1 MKDLL
6 RFTTAGSVD
15 DGKSTLIGRLLH
27 DTRGVYEDQ
36 LESVRKASRDSNAQG
51 FDLALITDGLRAE
64 REQAITIDVAYRYF
78 QTPRRKFIIAD
89 TPGHEQY
96 TRNMATGAS
105 TASLAVILLDARHG
119 VLEQSRRHAYIAA
132 LLGIRKLAVAVNKMD
147 LVDFRQDVFER
158 IRDEFGA
165 VAAKLEVEAPFFVPV
180 SARDGDNVARRGA
193 RTPWYE
199 GPSLLE
205 YLETVEVETAGSAGP
220 LRFPVQLAIRP
231 HLDFRGYAGQVVS
244 GRLHVGDGVLALP
257 SGLETRVAA
266 LEGLEVCPTVSLA
279 DQIDISRGDMLV
291 DPAAPP
297 SVGREFAATL
307 IWMAAEPLRAESA
320 YLLKHTTRQ
329 VCADV
334 RSVRRVMDMRTLD
347 FGPAAELKLNDIAE
361 VEIETHHPIFFD
373 PYKENRATGSFIL
386 IDMISNRTVAAGMI
400 LGPDTREGPDT
411 RVPRRAFCAARTLV
425 SVPEFS
431 PESLPAPHRGLT
443 VWFTGL
449 SASGKTTLCRAVH
462 ERLAARGCRL
472 ELLDGDTVRKH
483 LSKGLGF
490 SREDRDE
497 NIRRIGFVAGLLT
510 RNGVI
515 ALAAA
520 ISPYRAVRDE
530 VRASIGDFVE
540 VYVNAPLEVCES
552 RDPKGLYR
560 KARAGQLPAFTG
572 IDDPYEPPLH
582 PEVECRTD
590 RETLEECI
598 AKVLAAINRALER

>member
-36 LESVRKASRDSNAQG
+36 LESVRKASRDGNAEG
-51 FDLALITDGLRAE
+51 LDLALITDGLRAE

-119 VLEQSRRHAYIAA
+119 VLPQSRRHAYIAA

-147 LVDFRQDVFER
+147 LVDFRREVFES
-158 IRDEFGA
+158 IRKEFGA
-165 VAAKLEVEAPFFVPV
+165 VLAKLDVEEPFFVPV
-180 SARDGDNVARRGA
+180 SARDGDNVATRGA
-193 RTPWYE
+193 RTPWYD

-205 YLETVEVETAGSAGP
+205 YLETVDVAPAADAGP

-231 HLDFRGYAGQVVS
+231 NQDFRGYAGQAVS
-244 GRLHVGDGVLALP
+244 GRLRVGDRVLALP
-257 SGLETRVAA
+257 SGLETRVASLTGQEA
-266 LEGLEVCPTVSLA
+266 CPTVCLA
-279 DQIDISRGDMLV
+279 EQIDIGRGDMLA

-297 SVGREFAATL
+297 AVAREFAATL
-307 IWMAAEPLRAESA
+307 IWMAAEPLRPDTA

-329 VCADV
+329 VCAYV
-334 RSVRRVMDMRTLD
+334 RSVRHVVDIGTLEP
-347 FGPAAELKLNDIAE
+347 GPAAELRLNDIAE
-361 VEIETHHPIFFD
+361 VEIETHQPICFD
-373 PYKENRATGSFIL
+373 PYRRNRATGSFIL

-400 LGPDTREGPDT
+400 LDQVNTHRSRE
-411 RVPRRAFCAARTLV
+411 RQRAAGAVASEPTL
-425 SVPEFS
+425 SQ
-431 PESLPAPHRGLT
+431 PHRGLT

-449 SASGKTTLCRAVH
+449 SASGKTTLCRAVY

-520 ISPYRAVRDE
+520 ISPYRAARDE

-540 VYVNAPLEVCES
+540 VYVNAPLEVCEA

-572 IDDPYEPPLH
+572 IDDPYEPPPR

-590 RETLEECI
+590 KESLEECI
-598 AKVLAAINRALER
+598 AKVLAAIDRALER

>member
-36 LESVRKASRDSNAQG
+36 LESVRKASRDSNAEG
-51 FDLALITDGLRAE
+51 FDLSLITDGLRAE

-119 VLEQSRRHAYIAA
+119 VLQQSRRHAYIAA

-147 LVDFRQDVFER
+147 LVDFRRDVFER

-165 VAAKLEVEAPFFVPV
+165 VAAKLDVEPPFFVPV
-180 SARDGDNVARRGA
+180 SARDGDNVVTRGA

-199 GPSLLE
+199 GPCLLE
-205 YLETVEVETAGSAGP
+205 YLETVEVGPMDGAGP

-231 HLDFRGYAGQVVS
+231 HLDFRGYAGQIAS
-244 GRLHVGDGVLALP
+244 GSLRVGDRVLALP
-257 SGLETRVAA
+257 SGSETRVAA
-266 LEGLEVCPTVSLA
+266 LAGQEACPTVSLA

-291 DPAAPP
+291 DPSAPP
-297 SVGREFAATL
+297 AVGREFSATL
-307 IWMAAEPLRAESA
+307 IWMAAEPLRPEVA

-373 PYKENRATGSFIL
+373 PYRQNRATGSFIL

-400 LGPDTREGPDT
+400 VEQVGEKTGWQAEPPAP
-411 RVPRRAFCAARTLV
+411 PRK
-425 SVPEFS
+425 P
-431 PESLPAPHRGLT
+431 PHRGLT

-449 SASGKTTLCRAVH
+449 SASGKTTLCRAVY
-462 ERLAARGCRL
+462 ERLTARGCRL

-490 SREDRDE
+490 SREDRNE

-540 VYVNAPLEVCES
+540 VYVNAPLEVCEA

-572 IDDPYEPPLH
+572 IDDPYEPPLQ

-590 RETLEECI
+590 REPLEECT
-598 AKVLAAINRALER
+598 AKVLAAIDRALEP

>member
-36 LESVRKASRDSNAQG
+36 LESVRQASRDSNAQG

-119 VLEQSRRHAYIAA
+119 VLPQSRRHAYIAA

-147 LVDFRQDVFER
+147 LVDFRRDVFER

-165 VAAKLEVEAPFFVPV
+165 VAAKLDVEPPFFVPV

-205 YLETVEVETAGSAGP
+205 YLETVEVEPAGSAGP

-231 HLDFRGYAGQVVS
+231 HLDFRGYAGQIAS
-244 GRLHVGDGVLALP
+244 GSLRVGDRVLALP
-257 SGLETRVAA
+257 SGLETRVASLA
-266 LEGLEVCPTVSLA
+266 GQEACPTVCLA

-297 SVGREFAATL
+297 AVGCEFAATL
-307 IWMAAEPLRAESA
+307 IWMAAEPMRPESA

-373 PYKENRATGSFIL
+373 PYRKNRATGSFIL

-400 LGPDTREGPDT
+400 LEQVG
-411 RVPRRAFCAARTLV
+411 RAFERLGWQAE
-425 SVPEFS
+425 P
-431 PESLPAPHRGLT
+431 PAPPKGLPHRGLT

-462 ERLAARGCRL
+462 ERLATRGCRL

-490 SREDRDE
+490 SREDRNE

-560 KARAGQLPAFTG
+560 QARAGHLPAFTG

-598 AKVLAAINRALER
+598 AKVLAAIDRALER

>member
-36 LESVRKASRDSNAQG
+36 LESVRKASRDSNAEG

-119 VLEQSRRHAYIAA
+119 VLPQSRRHAYIAA

-147 LVDFRQDVFER
+147 LVDFRCDVFER

-165 VAAKLEVEAPFFVPV
+165 VAAKLDVEEPFFVPV

-193 RTPWYE
+193 RTPWYQ

-205 YLETVEVETAGSAGP
+205 YLETVEVESAESTGP

-231 HLDFRGYAGQVVS
+231 HLDFRGYAGQIAS
-244 GRLHVGDGVLALP
+244 GRLRVGDRVLALP
-257 SGLETRVAA
+257 SGLETRVASLA
-266 LEGLEVCPTVSLA
+266 GQEACPTVSLA
-279 DQIDISRGDMLV
+279 DHIDISRGDMLA
-291 DPAAPP
+291 DPSAPP
-297 SVGREFAATL
+297 AVGREFAATL
-307 IWMAAEPLRAESA
+307 IWMAAEPLRPESA

-329 VCADV
+329 VCANV
-334 RSVRRVMDMRTLD
+334 RSIRHVVDIRTLD
-347 FGPAAELKLNDIAE
+347 PGPAAELKLNDIAE
-361 VEIETHHPIFFD
+361 VEIETHQPIFFD
-373 PYKENRATGSFIL
+373 PYRKNRATGSFIL

-400 LGPDTREGPDT
+400 LEQVG
-411 RVPRRAFCAARTLV
+411 RASRPV
-425 SVPEFS
+425 KQ
-431 PESLPAPHRGLT
+431 PHRGLT

-449 SASGKTTLCRAVH
+449 SASGKTTLCRAVY

-490 SREDRDE
+490 SREDRNE

-530 VRASIGDFVE
+530 VRASIGGFIE
-540 VYVNAPLEVCES
+540 VYVNAPLEVCEA

-560 KARAGQLPAFTG
+560 QARAGELPAFTG
-572 IDDPYEPPLH
+572 IDDPYEPPLD

-590 RETLEECI
+590 RETLEDCT
-598 AKVLAAINRALER
+598 AKVLAAIDRALER

>member
-36 LESVRKASRDSNAQG
+36 LESVRQASRDSNAEG
-51 FDLALITDGLRAE
+51 FDLSLITDGLRAE

-119 VLEQSRRHAYIAA
+119 VLPQSRRHAYIAA

-147 LVDFRQDVFER
+147 LVDFRRDVFER

-165 VAAKLEVEAPFFVPV
+165 VAAKLGIAEPFFVPV

-199 GPSLLE
+199 GASLLE

-244 GRLHVGDGVLALP
+244 GRLRVGDRVLALP

-266 LEGLEVCPTVSLA
+266 LQGLELCPTVCLA

-297 SVGREFAATL
+297 SVGREFSATL
-307 IWMAAEPLRAESA
+307 IWMAAEPLRPESA

-329 VCADV
+329 VCANV
-334 RSVRRVMDMRTLD
+334 RSVRHVVDIRTLD
-347 FGPAAELKLNDIAE
+347 PGPAAELKLNDIAE

-373 PYKENRATGSFIL
+373 PYRKNRATGSFIL

-400 LGPDTREGPDT
+400 LDQLVRA
-411 RVPRRAFCAARTLV
+411 PRPIAQ
-425 SVPEFS
+425 
-431 PESLPAPHRGLT
+431 PHRGLT

-490 SREDRDE
+490 SREDRNE

-560 KARAGQLPAFTG
+560 QARAGQLPAFTG
-572 IDDPYEPPLH
+572 IDDPYEPPLK

-590 RETLEECI
+590 REPLEECI
-598 AKVLAAINRALER
+598 AKVLGAIDRALEG

>member
-36 LESVRKASRDSNAQG
+36 LESVRKASRDTNAEG

-119 VLEQSRRHAYIAA
+119 VLPQSRRHAYIAA

-147 LVDFRQDVFER
+147 LVDFRRDVFER

-165 VAAKLEVEAPFFVPV
+165 VAAKLGIAEPFFVPV

-193 RTPWYE
+193 HTPWYV

-244 GRLHVGDGVLALP
+244 GRLRVGDRVLALP

-266 LEGLEVCPTVSLA
+266 LQGLELCPTVCLA

-297 SVGREFAATL
+297 SVGREFSATL
-307 IWMAAEPLRAESA
+307 IWMAAEPLRPESA

-329 VCADV
+329 VCANV
-334 RSVRRVMDMRTLD
+334 RSVRHVVDIRTLD
-347 FGPAAELKLNDIAE
+347 PGPAAELKLNDIAE

-373 PYKENRATGSFIL
+373 PYRKNRATGSFIL

-400 LGPDTREGPDT
+400 LEQLVRA
-411 RVPRRAFCAARTLV
+411 PRPIAQ
-425 SVPEFS
+425 
-431 PESLPAPHRGLT
+431 PHRGLT

-490 SREDRDE
+490 SREDRNE

-560 KARAGQLPAFTG
+560 QARAGQLPAFTG
-572 IDDPYEPPLH
+572 IDDPYEPPLK

-590 RETLEECI
+590 REPLEECI
-598 AKVLAAINRALER
+598 AKVLGAIDRALEG

>member
-36 LESVRKASRDSNAQG
+36 LESVRKASRDTNAQG
-51 FDLALITDGLRAE
+51 FDLSLITDGLRAE

-119 VLEQSRRHAYIAA
+119 VLQQSRRHAYIAA

-147 LVDFRQDVFER
+147 LVDFRRDVFER

-165 VAAKLEVEAPFFVPV
+165 VAAKLGIEEPFFVPV
-180 SARDGDNVARRGA
+180 SARDGDNVATRGA

-205 YLETVEVETAGSAGP
+205 YLETVDAEPAGSAGP

-244 GRLHVGDGVLALP
+244 GRLRVGDGVLALP

-266 LEGLEVCPTVSLA
+266 LDGPEACPTVSLA
-279 DQIDISRGDMLV
+279 GQLDISRGDMLA
-291 DPAAPP
+291 DPSAPP
-297 SVGREFAATL
+297 NVGCEFTATL

-400 LGPDTREGPDT
+400 LEQLGRQ
-411 RVPRRAFCAARTLV
+411 PRIGWQAEA
-425 SVPEFS
+425 
-431 PESLPAPHRGLT
+431 PAPQEPHRGLT

-449 SASGKTTLCRAVH
+449 SASGKSTLCRAVYD
-462 ERLAARGCRL
+462 RLAARGCRL

-540 VYVNAPLEVCES
+540 VYVNAPLEVCEG

-572 IDDPYEPPLH
+572 IDDPYEPPLK

-598 AKVLAAINRALER
+598 AKVLGAIDRALER

>member
-36 LESVRKASRDSNAQG
+36 LESVRKASRDSNAEG

-119 VLEQSRRHAYIAA
+119 VLQQSRRHAYIAA

-147 LVDFRQDVFER
+147 LVDFRRDVFER
-158 IRDEFGA
+158 IRNEFAA
-165 VAAKLEVEAPFFVPV
+165 VAAKLGVEEPFFVPV
-180 SARDGDNVARRGA
+180 SARDGDNVATRGA
-193 RTPWYE
+193 RTPWYQ

-205 YLETVEVETAGSAGP
+205 YLETVEVEPAGSAGP

-231 HLDFRGYAGQVVS
+231 HLDFRGYAGQIVS
-244 GRLHVGDGVLALP
+244 GRLREGDRVLALP

-266 LEGLEVCPTVSLA
+266 LEGLEVCPTVCLT

-291 DPAAPP
+291 DPSAPP

-307 IWMAAEPLRAESA
+307 IWMAAEPLRPESA

-329 VCADV
+329 VCANV
-334 RSVRRVMDMRTLD
+334 RSVRHVVDIGTLD
-347 FGPAAELKLNDIAE
+347 PGPAAELKLNDIAE

-373 PYKENRATGSFIL
+373 PYRKNRATGSFIL
-386 IDMISNRTVAAGMI
+386 IDMISIRTVAAGMI
-400 LGPDTREGPDT
+400 LEQLG
-411 RVPRRAFCAARTLV
+411 RASRPIAQ
-425 SVPEFS
+425 
-431 PESLPAPHRGLT
+431 PHRGLT

-490 SREDRDE
+490 SREDRNE

-572 IDDPYEPPLH
+572 IDDPYEPPLD

-590 RETLEECI
+590 REPLEECI
-598 AKVLAAINRALER
+598 AKVLAAIDRALER

>member
-1 MKDLL
+1 
-6 RFTTAGSVD
+6 VD

-36 LESVRKASRDSNAQG
+36 LESVRKASRDSNAEG
-51 FDLALITDGLRAE
+51 FDLSLITDGLRAE

-119 VLEQSRRHAYIAA
+119 VLQQSRRHAYIAA

-147 LVDFRQDVFER
+147 LVDFRRDVFER
-158 IRDEFGA
+158 IRDDFGA
-165 VAAKLEVEAPFFVPV
+165 VAAKLGVENPFFVPV
-180 SARDGDNVARRGA
+180 SARDGDNVATRGA
-193 RTPWYE
+193 RTPWYR

-205 YLETVEVETAGSAGP
+205 YLETVDAEPAGSAGP

-231 HLDFRGYAGQVVS
+231 HLDFRGYAGQIAS
-244 GRLHVGDGVLALP
+244 GRLRVGDRVLALP
-257 SGLETRVAA
+257 SGLETRVASLTGQEA
-266 LEGLEVCPTVSLA
+266 CPTVCLA

-291 DPAAPP
+291 DPSAPP
-297 SVGREFAATL
+297 SVGREFAATV
-307 IWMAAEPLRAESA
+307 IWMAAEPLRPESA

-329 VCADV
+329 VCANV
-334 RSVRRVMDMRTLD
+334 RSVRHVLDIRTLD
-347 FGPAAELKLNDIAE
+347 FGPAAELRLNDIAE
-361 VEIETHHPIFFD
+361 VEIETHQPIFFD
-373 PYKENRATGSFIL
+373 PYRKNRATGSFIL

-400 LGPDTREGPDT
+400 LEQVG
-411 RVPRRAFCAARTLV
+411 RASRPV
-425 SVPEFS
+425 KQ
-431 PESLPAPHRGLT
+431 PHRGLT

-449 SASGKTTLCRAVH
+449 SASGKTTLCRAVY

-490 SREDRDE
+490 SREDRNE

-540 VYVNAPLEVCES
+540 VYVNAPLEVCEA

-560 KARAGQLPAFTG
+560 QARAGQLPAFTG
-572 IDDPYEPPLH
+572 IDDPYEPPFD

-598 AKVLAAINRALER
+598 AKVLAAIDRALER

>member
-36 LESVRKASRDSNAQG
+36 LESVRKASRDTNAQG
-51 FDLALITDGLRAE
+51 FDLSLITDGLRAE

-78 QTPRRKFIIAD
+78 QTPLRKFIIAD

-105 TASLAVILLDARHG
+105 TASLAVILLDARYG
-119 VLEQSRRHAYIAA
+119 VLPQSRRHAYIAA

-147 LVDFRQDVFER
+147 LVDFSRDVFER
-158 IRDEFGA
+158 IRDEFAA
-165 VAAKLEVEAPFFVPV
+165 VAAKLDVEEPFFVPV
-180 SARDGDNVARRGA
+180 SARDGDNVATRGA
-193 RTPWYE
+193 RTPWYQ

-205 YLETVEVETAGSAGP
+205 YLETVDAEPTGSAGP

-231 HLDFRGYAGQVVS
+231 HLDFRGYAGQIVS
-244 GRLHVGDGVLALP
+244 GRLGVGDKVLALP

-266 LEGLEVCPTVSLA
+266 LDGPEACPTVSLA
-279 DQIDISRGDMLV
+279 GQLDISRGDMLA

-297 SVGREFAATL
+297 NVGREFTATL
-307 IWMAAEPLRAESA
+307 IWMAAEPMRPESA

-373 PYKENRATGSFIL
+373 AYKKNRATGSFIL

-400 LGPDTREGPDT
+400 LGAQNSRANSGTDTSVHAAQKT
-411 RVPRRAFCAARTLV
+411 RLGTRV
-425 SVPEFS
+425 SVP
-431 PESLPAPHRGLT
+431 LPHRGLT

-449 SASGKTTLCRAVH
+449 SGSGKTTLCRAVYD
-462 ERLAARGCRL
+462 RLAARGCRL

-540 VYVNAPLEVCES
+540 VYVNAPLEVCEG

-572 IDDPYEPPLH
+572 IDDPYEPPLK

-598 AKVLAAINRALER
+598 AKVLGAIDRALER

>member
-1 MKDLL
+1 
-6 RFTTAGSVD
+6 
-15 DGKSTLIGRLLH
+15 
-27 DTRGVYEDQ
+27 
-36 LESVRKASRDSNAQG
+36 
-51 FDLALITDGLRAE
+51 
-64 REQAITIDVAYRYF
+64 
-78 QTPRRKFIIAD
+78 
-89 TPGHEQY
+89 
-96 TRNMATGAS
+96 
-105 TASLAVILLDARHG
+105 
-119 VLEQSRRHAYIAA
+119 VLPQSRRHAYIAA

-158 IRDEFGA
+158 IRDDFGA
-165 VAAKLEVEAPFFVPV
+165 VAAKLGVEEPFFVPV
-180 SARDGDNVARRGA
+180 SARDGDNVATRGV
-193 RTPWYE
+193 RTPWYP

-205 YLETVEVETAGSAGP
+205 YLETVEVEPAGSAGP

-231 HLDFRGYAGQVVS
+231 HLDFRGYAGQIAS
-244 GRLHVGDGVLALP
+244 GSLRVGDRVLALP
-257 SGLETRVAA
+257 SGLETRVASLA
-266 LEGLEVCPTVSLA
+266 GQEACPTVCLA
-279 DQIDISRGDMLV
+279 DQIDISRGDMLA
-291 DPAAPP
+291 DPSAPP

-307 IWMAAEPLRAESA
+307 IWMAAEPLRPESA

-334 RSVRRVMDMRTLD
+334 RSVRHVLDIRTLD
-347 FGPAAELKLNDIAE
+347 PGPAAELKLNDIAE
-361 VEIETHHPIFFD
+361 VEIETHQPIFFD
-373 PYKENRATGSFIL
+373 PYRKNRATGSFIL

-400 LGPDTREGPDT
+400 LGTDTRVGPDT
-411 RVPRRAFCAARTLV
+411 RVPRRSLFAPPRTLV
-425 SVPEFS
+425 SVPES
-431 PESLPAPHRGLT
+431 HVGTLVSVPESLAQPHRGLT

-462 ERLAARGCRL
+462 ERLATRGCRL

-490 SREDRDE
+490 SREDRNE

-560 KARAGQLPAFTG
+560 QARAGQLPAFTG

-590 RETLEECI
+590 REPLEDCI
-598 AKVLAAINRALER
+598 AKVLAAIDRALER

>member
-36 LESVRKASRDSNAQG
+36 LESVRKASRDSNAEG
-51 FDLALITDGLRAE
+51 FDLSLITDGLRAE

-119 VLEQSRRHAYIAA
+119 VLPQSRRHAYIAA

-165 VAAKLEVEAPFFVPV
+165 VAAKLEVEEPFFVPV
-180 SARDGDNVARRGA
+180 SARDGDNVAARGA
-193 RTPWYE
+193 RTPWYR

-205 YLETVEVETAGSAGP
+205 YLETVEVEPTGSAGP

-231 HLDFRGYAGQVVS
+231 HLDFRGYAGQIVS
-244 GRLHVGDGVLALP
+244 GSLRVGDRVLALP

-266 LEGLEVCPTVSLA
+266 LAGQEVCPTVCLA

-291 DPAAPP
+291 DPSAPP
-297 SVGREFAATL
+297 AVGREFAATL
-307 IWMAAEPLRAESA
+307 IWMAADPLRPESA

-329 VCADV
+329 VCANV
-334 RSVRRVMDMRTLD
+334 RSVRHVMDMRTLD
-347 FGPAAELKLNDIAE
+347 PGPAAELRLNDIAE

-373 PYKENRATGSFIL
+373 PYRKNRATGSFIL

-400 LGPDTREGPDT
+400 LGPNSGTDTSVHAAHRPEGTRRLGT
-411 RVPRRAFCAARTLV
+411 RV
-425 SVPEFS
+425 SV
-431 PESLPAPHRGLT
+431 PHRGLT

-449 SASGKTTLCRAVH
+449 SASGKTTLCRAVY

-490 SREDRDE
+490 SREDRNE

-560 KARAGQLPAFTG
+560 QARAGELPAFTG
-572 IDDPYEPPLH
+572 IDDPYEPPLD

-590 RETLEECI
+590 RESLEECI
-598 AKVLAAINRALER
+598 AKVLAAIDRALEKGSDDV

>member
-51 FDLALITDGLRAE
+51 FDLSLITDGLRAE

-119 VLEQSRRHAYIAA
+119 VLQQSRRHAYIAA

-165 VAAKLEVEAPFFVPV
+165 VAAKLGVEEPFFVPV
-180 SARDGDNVARRGA
+180 SARDGDNVVTRGA

-199 GPSLLE
+199 GASLLE
-205 YLETVEVETAGSAGP
+205 YLETVEVETAGSTGP

-231 HLDFRGYAGQVVS
+231 HLDFRGYAGQIVS
-244 GRLHVGDGVLALP
+244 GSLRVEDRVLALP
-257 SGLETRVAA
+257 SGLETRVAS
-266 LEGLEVCPTVSLA
+266 LEGPEVCPTVSLA

-291 DPAAPP
+291 DPSGPP
-297 SVGREFAATL
+297 AVGREFSATL
-307 IWMAAEPLRAESA
+307 IWMAAEPLRPESA

-334 RSVRRVMDMRTLD
+334 RSVRHVMDIRTLD
-347 FGPAAELKLNDIAE
+347 PGPAAELKLNDIAE

-373 PYKENRATGSFIL
+373 PYRKNRATGSFIL

-400 LGPDTREGPDT
+400 LGTNSGTDTSVRAAPKTRLGT
-411 RVPRRAFCAARTLV
+411 RVSGPL
-425 SVPEFS
+425 
-431 PESLPAPHRGLT
+431 PHRGLT

-490 SREDRDE
+490 SREDRNE

-540 VYVNAPLEVCES
+540 VYVNAPLEVCEA

-560 KARAGQLPAFTG
+560 QARAGQLPAFTG
-572 IDDPYEPPLH
+572 IDDPYEPPFE

-590 RETLEECI
+590 RESLEECI
-598 AKVLAAINRALER
+598 AKVLAAIDRALEG

>member
-6 RFTTAGSVD
+6 RFSTAGSVD

-36 LESVRKASRDSNAQG
+36 LESVRKASRDSNAEG

-119 VLEQSRRHAYIAA
+119 VLQQSRRHAYIAA

-147 LVDFRQDVFER
+147 LVDFRRDVFER
-158 IRDEFGA
+158 IRNEFAA
-165 VAAKLEVEAPFFVPV
+165 VAAKLGVEEPFFVPV
-180 SARDGDNVARRGA
+180 SARDGDNVATRGA
-193 RTPWYE
+193 RTPWYQ

-205 YLETVEVETAGSAGP
+205 YLETVEVEPAGSAGP

-231 HLDFRGYAGQVVS
+231 HLDFRGYAGQIVS
-244 GRLHVGDGVLALP
+244 GRLREGDRVLALP

-266 LEGLEVCPTVSLA
+266 LEGLEVCPTVCLT

-291 DPAAPP
+291 DPSAPP

-307 IWMAAEPLRAESA
+307 IWMAAEPLRPESA

-329 VCADV
+329 VCANV
-334 RSVRRVMDMRTLD
+334 RSVRHVVDIGTLD
-347 FGPAAELKLNDIAE
+347 PGPAAELKLNDIAE

-373 PYKENRATGSFIL
+373 PYRKNRATGSFIL

-400 LGPDTREGPDT
+400 LEQLG
-411 RVPRRAFCAARTLV
+411 RASRPIAQ
-425 SVPEFS
+425 
-431 PESLPAPHRGLT
+431 PHRGLT

-490 SREDRDE
+490 SREDRNE

-572 IDDPYEPPLH
+572 IDDPYEPPLD

-590 RETLEECI
+590 REPLEECI
-598 AKVLAAINRALER
+598 AKVLAAIDRALER

>member
-36 LESVRKASRDSNAQG
+36 LESVRKASRDSNAEG

-89 TPGHEQY
+89 APGHEQY

-119 VLEQSRRHAYIAA
+119 VLPQSRRHAYIAA

-147 LVDFRQDVFER
+147 LVDFRRDVFER

-165 VAAKLEVEAPFFVPV
+165 VAAKLGVEEPFFVPV

-193 RTPWYE
+193 RTPWYQ

-205 YLETVEVETAGSAGP
+205 YLETVEVESAESTGP

-231 HLDFRGYAGQVVS
+231 HLDFRGYAGQIVS
-244 GRLHVGDGVLALP
+244 GHLRVGDRVLALP
-257 SGLETRVAA
+257 SGLETSVASLA
-266 LEGLEVCPTVSLA
+266 GQEACPTVSLA
-279 DQIDISRGDMLV
+279 DHIDISRGDMLV
-291 DPAAPP
+291 DPSAPP
-297 SVGREFAATL
+297 TVGREFAATL
-307 IWMAAEPLRAESA
+307 IWMATEPLRPEAA

-329 VCADV
+329 VCANV
-334 RSVRRVMDMRTLD
+334 RSVRHVLDIRTLD
-347 FGPAAELKLNDIAE
+347 PGPAAELKLNDIAE
-361 VEIETHHPIFFD
+361 VEIETHQPIFFD
-373 PYKENRATGSFIL
+373 PYRKNRATGSFIL
-386 IDMISNRTVAAGMI
+386 IDMISNRTVAGGMI
-400 LGPDTREGPDT
+400 LERTNSGTDTSVRAAQGPEGTPRLGT
-411 RVPRRAFCAARTLV
+411 RVSGP
-425 SVPEFS
+425 S
-431 PESLPAPHRGLT
+431 HRGLT

-449 SASGKTTLCRAVH
+449 SASGKTTLCRAVY

-490 SREDRDE
+490 SREDRNE

-560 KARAGQLPAFTG
+560 QARAGRLPAFTG
-572 IDDPYEPPLH
+572 IDDPYEPPLR

-590 RETLEECI
+590 RETLEECT
-598 AKVLAAINRALER
+598 AKVLAAIDRALQR

>member
-1 MKDLL
+1 
-6 RFTTAGSVD
+6 
-15 DGKSTLIGRLLH
+15 
-27 DTRGVYEDQ
+27 
-36 LESVRKASRDSNAQG
+36 
-51 FDLALITDGLRAE
+51 
-64 REQAITIDVAYRYF
+64 VAYRYF

-119 VLEQSRRHAYIAA
+119 VLPQSRRHAYIAA

-147 LVDFRQDVFER
+147 LVDFRRDVFER
-158 IRDEFGA
+158 IRDEFAA
-165 VAAKLEVEAPFFVPV
+165 VAAKLGIAEPFFVPV
-180 SARDGDNVARRGA
+180 SARDGDNVATRGA
-193 RTPWYE
+193 RTPWYA

-205 YLETVEVETAGSAGP
+205 YLETVDVEAARSDGP

-231 HLDFRGYAGQVVS
+231 HLDFRGYAGQIVS
-244 GRLHVGDGVLALP
+244 GRLRVGDRVLALP
-257 SGLETRVAA
+257 SGLETQVASLA
-266 LEGLEVCPTVSLA
+266 GQEVCPTVCLA

-291 DPAAPP
+291 DPSAPP
-297 SVGREFAATL
+297 AVGREFAATL
-307 IWMAAEPLRAESA
+307 IWMAAEPLRPEAA

-329 VCADV
+329 VCANV
-334 RSVRRVMDMRTLD
+334 RSVRHVVDMRTLD
-347 FGPAAELKLNDIAE
+347 PGPAAELKLNDIAE
-361 VEIETHHPIFFD
+361 VEIETHQPICFD

-386 IDMISNRTVAAGMI
+386 IDMISYRTVAAGMI
-400 LGPDTREGPDT
+400 LGQLVRA
-411 RVPRRAFCAARTLV
+411 PRPIAQ
-425 SVPEFS
+425 
-431 PESLPAPHRGLT
+431 PHRGLT

-449 SASGKTTLCRAVH
+449 SASGKTTICRAVY

-490 SREDRDE
+490 SREDRNE

-510 RNGVI
+510 RNSVI

-560 KARAGQLPAFTG
+560 QARAGKLPAFTG
-572 IDDPYEPPLH
+572 IDDPYEPPLR

-598 AKVLAAINRALER
+598 AKVLAAIDRALERP

>member
-36 LESVRKASRDSNAQG
+36 LESVRKASRDSNAEG
-51 FDLALITDGLRAE
+51 FDLSLITDGLRAE

-119 VLEQSRRHAYIAA
+119 VLQQSRRHAYIAA

-147 LVDFRQDVFER
+147 LVDFRRDVFER

-165 VAAKLEVEAPFFVPV
+165 VAAKLGIAEPFFVPV
-180 SARDGDNVARRGA
+180 SARDGDNVATRGA

-199 GPSLLE
+199 GASLLE
-205 YLETVEVETAGSAGP
+205 YLETVEVEHTGSAGP

-231 HLDFRGYAGQVVS
+231 HLDFRGYAGQIVS
-244 GRLHVGDGVLALP
+244 GRLGVGDRVLALP

-266 LEGLEVCPTVSLA
+266 LEGPEACPTVSLA

-291 DPAAPP
+291 DPSAPP
-297 SVGREFAATL
+297 AVGREFAATL
-307 IWMAAEPLRAESA
+307 IWMAAEPLRLEAA

-329 VCADV
+329 VCANV

-400 LGPDTREGPDT
+400 LEQVG
-411 RVPRRAFCAARTLV
+411 RAVEKSGWQAEPPAPPKTL
-425 SVPEFS
+425 
-431 PESLPAPHRGLT
+431 PHRGLT

-490 SREDRDE
+490 SREDRNE

-572 IDDPYEPPLH
+572 IDDPYEPPFD

-598 AKVLAAINRALER
+598 AKVLAAIDRAMGR

>member
-36 LESVRKASRDSNAQG
+36 LESVRKASRDTNAQG
-51 FDLALITDGLRAE
+51 FDLSLITDGLRAE

-119 VLEQSRRHAYIAA
+119 VLQQSRRHAYIAA

-147 LVDFRQDVFER
+147 LVDFSCDVFER

-165 VAAKLEVEAPFFVPV
+165 VAAKLGIEEPFFVPV
-180 SARDGDNVARRGA
+180 SARDGDNVATRGA
-193 RTPWYE
+193 RTPWYQ

-205 YLETVEVETAGSAGP
+205 YLETVDAEPAGSAGP

-244 GRLHVGDGVLALP
+244 GRLRVGDGVLALP

-266 LEGLEVCPTVSLA
+266 LAGPDACPTVSLA
-279 DQIDISRGDMLV
+279 GQLDISRGDMLV
-291 DPAAPP
+291 DPSAPP
-297 SVGREFAATL
+297 NVGCEFTATL

-400 LGPDTREGPDT
+400 LGPQDSGTNSGTDT
-411 RVPRRAFCAARTLV
+411 RVHAAQTTRLGTRV
-425 SVPEFS
+425 SVPS
-431 PESLPAPHRGLT
+431 HRGLT

-449 SASGKTTLCRAVH
+449 SASGKSTLCRAVYD
-462 ERLAARGCRL
+462 RLAARGCRL

-540 VYVNAPLEVCES
+540 VYVNAPLEVCEG

-572 IDDPYEPPLH
+572 IDDPYEPPLK

-598 AKVLAAINRALER
+598 AKVLGAIDRALER

>member
-36 LESVRKASRDSNAQG
+36 LESVRKASRDTNAQG
-51 FDLALITDGLRAE
+51 FDLSLITDGLRAE

-119 VLEQSRRHAYIAA
+119 VLPQSRRHAYIAA

-147 LVDFRQDVFER
+147 LVDFRRDVFER

-165 VAAKLEVEAPFFVPV
+165 VAAKLGIAEPFFVPV
-180 SARDGDNVARRGA
+180 SARDGDNVASRGA

-199 GPSLLE
+199 GASLLE
-205 YLETVEVETAGSAGP
+205 YLEAVEVEHTGSAGP

-231 HLDFRGYAGQVVS
+231 HLDFRGYAGQIVS
-244 GRLHVGDGVLALP
+244 GRLRVGNRVLALP

-266 LEGLEVCPTVSLA
+266 LEGPEACPTVSLA
-279 DQIDISRGDMLV
+279 GQLDISRGDMLV
-291 DPAAPP
+291 DPSAPP
-297 SVGREFAATL
+297 SVGREFTATL
-307 IWMAAEPLRAESA
+307 IWMAAEPLRLESA

-400 LGPDTREGPDT
+400 LSRDRQGAVGTAIP
-411 RVPRRAFCAARTLV
+411 ARLKQ
-425 SVPEFS
+425 
-431 PESLPAPHRGLT
+431 PHRGLT

-449 SASGKTTLCRAVH
+449 SASGKTTLCRAVY

-490 SREDRDE
+490 SREDRNE

-560 KARAGQLPAFTG
+560 QARAGHLPAFTG
-572 IDDPYEPPLH
+572 IDDPYEPPFD

-598 AKVLAAINRALER
+598 AKVLAAIDRALGG

>member
-36 LESVRKASRDSNAQG
+36 LESVRKASRDSNAEG
-51 FDLALITDGLRAE
+51 FDLSLITDGLRAE

-105 TASLAVILLDARHG
+105 TASLAVILLDARQG
-119 VLEQSRRHAYIAA
+119 VLPQSRRHAYIAA

-147 LVDFRQDVFER
+147 LVDFRRDVFER
-158 IRDEFGA
+158 IRDDFGA
-165 VAAKLEVEAPFFVPV
+165 VAAKLGVENPFFVPV
-180 SARDGDNVARRGA
+180 SARDGDNVATRGA
-193 RTPWYE
+193 RTPWYR

-205 YLETVEVETAGSAGP
+205 YLETVDAEPAGSTGP

-231 HLDFRGYAGQVVS
+231 HLDFRGYAGQIAS
-244 GRLHVGDGVLALP
+244 GRLRVGDRVLALP
-257 SGLETRVAA
+257 SGLETRVASLTGQEA
-266 LEGLEVCPTVSLA
+266 CPAVCLA

-291 DPAAPP
+291 DPSAPP
-297 SVGREFAATL
+297 SVGREFAATV
-307 IWMAAEPLRAESA
+307 IWMAAEPLRPESA

-329 VCADV
+329 VCANV
-334 RSVRRVMDMRTLD
+334 RSVRHVLDIRTLD
-347 FGPAAELKLNDIAE
+347 FGPAAELRLNDIAE
-361 VEIETHHPIFFD
+361 VEIETHQPIFFD
-373 PYKENRATGSFIL
+373 PYRKNRATGSFIL

-400 LGPDTREGPDT
+400 LEQVG
-411 RVPRRAFCAARTLV
+411 RASRPV
-425 SVPEFS
+425 KQ
-431 PESLPAPHRGLT
+431 PHRGLT

-449 SASGKTTLCRAVH
+449 SASGKTTLCRAVY

-490 SREDRDE
+490 SREDRNE

-540 VYVNAPLEVCES
+540 VYVNAPLEVCEA

-560 KARAGQLPAFTG
+560 QARAGQLPAFTG
-572 IDDPYEPPLH
+572 IDDPYEPPFD

-598 AKVLAAINRALER
+598 AKVLAAIDRALER

>member
-36 LESVRKASRDSNAQG
+36 LESVRKASRDSNAEG
-51 FDLALITDGLRAE
+51 FDLSLITDGLRAE

-119 VLEQSRRHAYIAA
+119 VLPQSRRHAYIAA

-147 LVDFRQDVFER
+147 LVDFSRDAFER

-165 VAAKLEVEAPFFVPV
+165 VAAKLEVEEPFFVPV

-193 RTPWYE
+193 RTPWYQ

-205 YLETVEVETAGSAGP
+205 YLETVEVEPAGSGGP

-244 GRLHVGDGVLALP
+244 GRLRVGDGVLALP
-257 SGLETRVAA
+257 SGLETRVTS
-266 LEGLEVCPTVSLA
+266 LEGQEVCPTVCLA

-291 DPAAPP
+291 DPSAPP
-297 SVGREFAATL
+297 AVGREFAATL
-307 IWMAAEPLRAESA
+307 IWMAAEPLRPDAA

-334 RSVRRVMDMRTLD
+334 RSVRRVMDMQTLD

-373 PYKENRATGSFIL
+373 PYKKNRATGSFIL

-400 LGPDTREGPDT
+400 LGPDTR
-411 RVPRRAFCAARTLV
+411 VPRRNPVAPPRTLV
-425 SVPEFS
+425 SVPEFV
-431 PESLPAPHRGLT
+431 APSHRGLT

-540 VYVNAPLEVCES
+540 VYVNAPLEVCEG

-572 IDDPYEPPLH
+572 IDDPYEPPLN

-598 AKVLAAINRALER
+598 AKVLGAIDRALER

>member
-36 LESVRKASRDSNAQG
+36 LESVRKASRDSNAEG
-51 FDLALITDGLRAE
+51 FDLSLITDGLRAE

-119 VLEQSRRHAYIAA
+119 VLPQSRRHAYIAA

-158 IRDEFGA
+158 IRGEFGA
-165 VAAKLEVEAPFFVPV
+165 VAAKLDVEEPFFIPV
-180 SARDGDNVARRGA
+180 SARDGDNVATRGA
-193 RTPWYE
+193 RTPWYP

-205 YLETVEVETAGSAGP
+205 YLETVEVEHTGSAGP

-231 HLDFRGYAGQVVS
+231 HLDFRGYAGQIVS
-244 GRLHVGDGVLALP
+244 GSLRVGDRVLALP
-257 SGLETRVAA
+257 SGLETRVSA
-266 LEGLEVCPTVSLA
+266 LAGQQVCPTVCLA
-279 DQIDISRGDMLV
+279 DQIDLSRGDMLV
-291 DPAAPP
+291 DPSAPP
-297 SVGREFAATL
+297 SVGRELTATL
-307 IWMAAEPLRAESA
+307 IWMAAEPLRPEAA

-329 VCADV
+329 VCANV
-334 RSVRRVMDMRTLD
+334 RSVRHVVDIRTLD
-347 FGPAAELKLNDIAE
+347 PGPAAELRLNDIAE

-373 PYKENRATGSFIL
+373 PYRNNRATGSFIL

-400 LGPDTREGPDT
+400 LENSGTDTSVRAAQKTRLGT
-411 RVPRRAFCAARTLV
+411 RV
-425 SVPEFS
+425 SV
-431 PESLPAPHRGLT
+431 PAPHRGLT

-490 SREDRDE
+490 SRDDRNE

-540 VYVNAPLEVCES
+540 IYVNAPLEVCEA

-560 KARAGQLPAFTG
+560 QARAGQLPAFTG
-572 IDDPYEPPLH
+572 IDDPYEPPLQ

-598 AKVLAAINRALER
+598 AKVLAAIDRALER

>member
-1 MKDLL
+1 MRDLL

-36 LESVRKASRDSNAQG
+36 LESVRKASRDSNAEG
-51 FDLALITDGLRAE
+51 FDLSLITDGLRAE

-119 VLEQSRRHAYIAA
+119 VLQQSRRHAYIAA

-158 IRDEFGA
+158 IRDEFVA
-165 VAAKLEVEAPFFVPV
+165 VALKLGVEEPFFVPV

-205 YLETVEVETAGSAGP
+205 YLENVEVEPAGSDGP

-231 HLDFRGYAGQVVS
+231 HLDFRGYAGQIVS
-244 GRLHVGDGVLALP
+244 GRLRVGDRVLALP
-257 SGLETRVAA
+257 SGLESRVAS
-266 LEGLEVCPTVSLA
+266 LEDPEVCPTVCLV

-297 SVGREFAATL
+297 SVGCEFAATL

-334 RSVRRVMDMRTLD
+334 RSVRHVMDMRTLD
-347 FGPAAELKLNDIAE
+347 PGPAAELKLNDIAE

-373 PYKENRATGSFIL
+373 PYKENRTTGSFIL

-400 LGPDTREGPDT
+400 LEQLGRA
-411 RVPRRAFCAARTLV
+411 PRTIAQ
-425 SVPEFS
+425 
-431 PESLPAPHRGLT
+431 PHHGLT

-449 SASGKTTLCRAVH
+449 SGSGKTTLCRAVH

-540 VYVNAPLEVCES
+540 VYVNAPLEVCEA

-572 IDDPYEPPLH
+572 IDDPYEPPLQ

-598 AKVLAAINRALER
+598 AKVLAAVGHALACPL

>member
-27 DTRGVYEDQ
+27 DTRGVYDDQ
-36 LESVRKASRDSNAQG
+36 LESVRQASRDSNAEG

-119 VLEQSRRHAYIAA
+119 VLPQSRRHAYIAA

-158 IRDEFGA
+158 IRDEFAA
-165 VAAKLEVEAPFFVPV
+165 VAAKLGVDEPFFVPV
-180 SARDGDNVARRGA
+180 SARDGDNVVTRGA
-193 RTPWYE
+193 RTPWYA
-199 GPSLLE
+199 GSTLLE
-205 YLETVEVETAGSAGP
+205 YLETVDVEPIESAGP

-231 HLDFRGYAGQVVS
+231 HPDFRGYAGQIAS
-244 GRLHVGDGVLALP
+244 GRLCVGDRVLALP
-257 SGLETRVAA
+257 SGRETRVASITGQEA
-266 LEGLEVCPTVSLA
+266 CPTVSLA
-279 DQIDISRGDMLV
+279 DQIDISRGDMLA
-291 DPAAPP
+291 DPSAPP

-307 IWMAAEPLRAESA
+307 IWMAAEPLRPESA

-334 RSVRRVMDMRTLD
+334 RSIRHVLDILTLD

-373 PYKENRATGSFIL
+373 PYRKNRATGSFIL

-400 LGPDTREGPDT
+400 QGPDT
-411 RVPRRAFCAARTLV
+411 RVPRRGVPSGPCAARTLV
-425 SVPEFS
+425 SVPE
-431 PESLPAPHRGLT
+431 PHTPHGGLT

-590 RETLEECI
+590 RESLEGCI
-598 AKVLAAINRALER
+598 AKVLAAIDRALER

>member
-27 DTRGVYEDQ
+27 DTSGVYEDQ
-36 LESVRKASRDSNAQG
+36 LESVRKASRGGNAG
-51 FDLALITDGLRAE
+51 GLDLALITDGLRAE
-64 REQAITIDVAYRYF
+64 REQGITIDVAYRYF

-105 TASLAVILLDARHG
+105 TAELAVILVDARNG
-119 VLEQSRRHAYIAA
+119 VLPQSRRHAYIAS
-132 LLGIRKLAVAVNKMD
+132 LLGIRKAAVAVNKMD
-147 LVDFRQDVFER
+147 LLDFRQDVFER
-158 IRDEFGA
+158 IRAELAGVLARLGFEQP
-165 VAAKLEVEAPFFVPV
+165 VFLPV
-180 SARDGDNVARRGA
+180 SARDGDNVVTRSP
-193 RTPWYE
+193 RTPWFA

-205 YLETVEVETAGSAGP
+205 YLETVDVTPGRGEGP
-220 LRFPVQLAIRP
+220 LRFPVQMVIRP
-231 HLDFRGYAGQVVS
+231 NQDFRGYAGQVVS
-244 GRLHVGDGVLALP
+244 GRLRTGDPVLVLP
-257 SGLETRVAA
+257 SRLETRVTAIVTRQGELPEAA
-266 LEGLEVCPTVSLA
+266 YPQSPVVCLA
-279 DQIDISRGDMLV
+279 DQLDISRGDMLA

-297 SVGREFAATL
+297 AVEREFAATL
-307 IWMAAEPLRAESA
+307 IWMAAEPLNLDAA

-329 VCADV
+329 VCANVRAV
-334 RSVRRVMDMRTLD
+334 RSVMDMGSLEPV
-347 FGPAAELKLNDIAE
+347 PAPSELRLNDIAE
-361 VEIETHHPIFFD
+361 VEIETHQPICFD
-373 PYKENRATGSFIL
+373 PYCQNRSTGSFIL

-400 LGPDTREGPDT
+400 SASTA
-411 RVPRRAFCAARTLV
+411 RVDRRGHSAA
-425 SVPEFS
+425 
-431 PESLPAPHRGLT
+431 AQHRGLT

-449 SASGKTTLCRAVH
+449 SASGKTTLCNAVYQ
-462 ERLAARGCRL
+462 RLAARHWKL

-483 LSKGLGF
+483 LSKDLGF

-520 ISPYRAVRDE
+520 ISPYRAVRRE

-540 VYVNAPLEVCES
+540 VYVNAPLEVCEA

-560 KARAGQLPAFTG
+560 KARAGQLPGFTG
-572 IDDPYEPPLH
+572 IDDPYEPPLR

-590 RETLEECI
+590 RESLEESV
-598 AKVLAAINRALER
+598 AKVLAAVDRALSG